1 MASLLLARYEDI
13 ISKSPRSVSH
23 LLPQD
28 ARSIAPNIDRMKS
41 FGVKSILDYSAEED
55 LSQDQAEDL
64 EMTSCVSEAETDE
77 VKTNFAGLNTPG
89 RDREFKSES
98 P

>member
-1 MASLLLARYEDI
+1 
-13 ISKSPRSVSH
+13 
-23 LLPQD
+23 
-28 ARSIAPNIDRMKS
+28 MKS

-64 EMTSCVSEAETDE
+64 EMTSCVSEAEPEE

>member
-1 MASLLLARYEDI
+1 MQTLFLILRVLS
-13 ISKSPRSVSH
+13 
-23 LLPQD
+23 QD

-64 EMTSCVSEAETDE
+64 EMTSCVSEAETE
-77 VKTNFAGLNTPG
+77 ETVKTNFAGLNTPG